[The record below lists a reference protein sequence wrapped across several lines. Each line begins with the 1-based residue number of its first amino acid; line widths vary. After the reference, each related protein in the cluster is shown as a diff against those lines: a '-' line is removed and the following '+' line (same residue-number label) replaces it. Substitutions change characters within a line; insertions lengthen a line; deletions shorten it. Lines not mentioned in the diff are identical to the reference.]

1 MATPIAN
8 EVARRLVILK
18 YQVVQAMTVPPVLRI
33 SYTNLPEPD
42 QEKFHSQLQQKLDE
56 LQSSF
61 KKLELWEF
69 LSDNEEKFFST
80 NPLDLTE
87 RQIVNSSWRT
97 ESVLILMWALGI
109 ISEMSAF
116 DVQASLNLLKQ
127 IPSENL
133 SSFFVNAKL
142 IEEKTIEQKRSLA
155 ELWHWRSRT
164 RRLIEEKNPFPTK
177 IPQFKSYDEIV
188 RVTAKAANEKDG
200 LKIIDEDFAVKG
212 KAYRDLTDAE
222 WSEVSSIA
230 VERHFALNWL
240 CGYAPENH
248 WDETPTD
255 T

>member
-1 MATPIAN
+1 
-8 EVARRLVILK
+8 
-18 YQVVQAMTVPPVLRI
+18 MTVPPVLRM
-33 SYTNLPEPD
+33 SYKNWPESD
-42 QEKFHSQLQQKLDE
+42 QKKIHSQLQQKLDE
-56 LQSSF
+56 LRSSLR
-61 KKLELWEF
+61 KLEMWEF

-87 RQIVNSSWRT
+87 LQIVNASWRT
-97 ESVLILMWALGI
+97 ESALILMWALRI
-109 ISEMSAF
+109 ISETSAF
-116 DVQASLNLLKQ
+116 DVQASLDLLKQ
-127 IPSENL
+127 IPNENL
-133 SSFFVNAKL
+133 SDFFANAKL
-142 IEEKTIEQKRSLA
+142 IDEKAIEQKRSLA

-164 RRLIEEKNPFPTK
+164 RRLIEEKTPFPTN

-188 RVTAKAANEKDG
+188 RVSAKVANEKDS
-200 LKIIDEDFAVKG
+200 LKIIDEDFAAKG

-240 CGYAPENH
+240 CGYAPDNR

>member
-1 MATPIAN
+1 M
-8 EVARRLVILK
+8 
-18 YQVVQAMTVPPVLRI
+18 
-33 SYTNLPEPD
+33 
-42 QEKFHSQLQQKLDE
+42 
-56 LQSSF
+56 
-61 KKLELWEF
+61 
-69 LSDNEEKFFST
+69 
-80 NPLDLTE
+80 
-87 RQIVNSSWRT
+87 

-109 ISEMSAF
+109 ISETPAF
-116 DVQASLNLLKQ
+116 DVQASIDLLKK

-133 SSFFVNAKL
+133 SSFFANAKL
-142 IEEKTIEQKRSLA
+142 IEEKTIEQKRSLG

-164 RRLIEEKNPFPTK
+164 RQLIEEKKPFPTN

-188 RVTAKAANEKDG
+188 RVSAKAANEKDG

-240 CGYAPENH
+240 CGYAPENR

>member
-1 MATPIAN
+1 MATPKAN

-18 YQVVQAMTVPPVLRI
+18 YQVVQAMTVPPVLRT
-33 SYTNLPEPD
+33 SYTNWPEPD
-42 QEKFHSQLQQKLDE
+42 RKKFHSQLQQKLDE
-56 LQSSF
+56 LQNSF

-69 LSDNEEKFFST
+69 LSDNEKKFFST

-87 RQIVNSSWRT
+87 RQIVNASWRM

-116 DVQASLNLLKQ
+116 HVQAPLNLLKQ

-133 SSFFVNAKL
+133 SNFFANAKL
-142 IEEKTIEQKRSLA
+142 IGGKIIEQKRSLA

-164 RRLIEEKNPFPTK
+164 RRLIEEKTPFPIN
-177 IPQFKSYDEIV
+177 IPQFKNYDEIV
-188 RVTAKAANEKDG
+188 RVSAKAANEKDG

-212 KAYRDLTDAE
+212 KAYRDLTDIE
-222 WSEVSSIA
+222 WSEVSSIS
-230 VERHFALNWL
+230 VERHFVLNWL
-240 CGYAPENH
+240 CGYAPENR